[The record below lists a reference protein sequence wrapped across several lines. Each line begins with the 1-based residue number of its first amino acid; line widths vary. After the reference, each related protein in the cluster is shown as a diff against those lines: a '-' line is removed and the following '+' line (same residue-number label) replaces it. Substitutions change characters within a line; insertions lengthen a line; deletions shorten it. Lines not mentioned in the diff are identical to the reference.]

1 MRRLLIMNYAMDS
14 KDAVF
19 PHQIGIVAELSST
32 WDQVFVITYSTN
44 PDELSLVPSNVVI
57 MDLNWHKGSKFVAI
71 LKLFY
76 FFLKVTL
83 TKDQVV
89 LFSYMT
95 ETLSALIAPL
105 ANILNIRH
113 ILWYAHASKPQRLSW
128 CHLWVDKLVT
138 STQESCPIHS
148 KKVIPIG
155 QAVDQ
160 TVFSCPDKKVRSNPS
175 KMQVVHVGRLDPS
188 KNIEKIIELFIEK
201 FQSKGSVLHLIGTNS
216 EKHGNYESSLKSRF
230 KSQVD
235 SGQVIFHGKRDQA
248 FINNVLCQS
257 DIFLHAF
264 SGSLDK
270 TLIEAILSK
279 TFVISSNQ
287 AFIKEFGCLGKAT
300 KFDNLS
306 AFLSQELNI
315 YQQSDVS
322 ELQSIVDRRYQ
333 HTLDNHSRRQWL
345 KKLNQVLLD
354 A

>member
-1 MRRLLIMNYAMDS
+1 MDS

-32 WDQVFVITYSTN
+32 WDRVFVITCTASTH
-44 PDELSLVPSNVVI
+44 ELSLLPKNITVMN
-57 MDLNWHKGSKFVAI
+57 LKWHQVSKFVAI

-83 TKDQVV
+83 TKDRVV

-95 ETLSALIAPL
+95 ETFSAFIAPL
-105 ANILNIRH
+105 ARLLKIRH
-113 ILWYAHASKPQRLSW
+113 ILWYAHVSKPRRLSW
-128 CHLWVDKLVT
+128 SHLWVDKLIT
-138 STQESCPIHS
+138 STPDSCPIHS

-160 TVFSCPDKKVRSNPS
+160 TVFSCPNKRVRNNPM
-175 KMQVVHVGRLDPS
+175 KLQVVHVGRIDPS
-188 KNIEKIIELFIEK
+188 KNIETIIELFIENFPEK
-201 FQSKGSVLHLIGTNS
+201 TSVLHLIGTNS
-216 EKHGNYESSLKSRF
+216 EKYAHYAKSLKSRF

-235 SGQVIFHGKRDQA
+235 SGHVIFHGKKDQV
-248 FINNVLCQS
+248 FINNALCQS

-264 SGSLDK
+264 LGSLDK

-287 AFIKEFGCLGKAT
+287 AFIKEFGCLGKYPN
-300 KFDNLS
+300 FENLY

-322 ELQSIVDRRYQ
+322 ELQSIVEKRHQ
-333 HTLDNHSRRQWL
+333 HALNNHSRSQWL
-345 KKLNQVLLD
+345 RKLNQVLLD

>member
-57 MDLNWHKGSKFVAI
+57 MNLNWHKGSKFVAI

-105 ANILNIRH
+105 AKLLNIRH
-113 ILWYAHASKPQRLSW
+113 ILWYAHASKPRRLSW

-160 TVFSCPDKKVRSNPS
+160 TVFSCPDKSVRSNPS
-175 KMQVVHVGRLDPS
+175 EIQVVHVGRIDPS
-188 KNIEKIIELFIEK
+188 KNIETIIEIFIEK
-201 FQSKGSVLHLIGTNS
+201 FSSKNSVLHLIGTNS
-216 EKHGNYESSLKSRF
+216 EKYAHYATSLKSRF
-230 KSQVD
+230 KSQMD
-235 SGQVIFHGKRDQA
+235 SGHVIFHGKKDQV
-248 FINNVLCQS
+248 FINNMLCHS

-264 SGSLDK
+264 LGSLDK

-287 AFIKEFGCLGKAT
+287 AFIKEFGCLGKVSE
-300 KFDNLS
+300 FDNLS

-315 YQQSDVS
+315 YQQSNVS
-322 ELQSIVDRRYQ
+322 ELQSIVDRRHQ
-333 HTLDNHSRRQWL
+333 HALNNHSRRQWL
-345 KKLNQVLLD
+345 RKLNQVLLD